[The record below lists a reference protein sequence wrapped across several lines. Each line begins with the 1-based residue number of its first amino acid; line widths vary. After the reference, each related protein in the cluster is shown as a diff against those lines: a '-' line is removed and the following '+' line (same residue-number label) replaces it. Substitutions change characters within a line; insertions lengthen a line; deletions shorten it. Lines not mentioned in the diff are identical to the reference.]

1 MATGKTVNVCRMRQQ
16 KLDAGVKRRLL
27 RFVSA
32 MAVAVP
38 TWLERMIT
46 LMRQTVQQQVF
57 MPKTQAKPK
66 PAEPKVQPM
75 AATSE
80 QIFTGPKGGQYVLT
94 ASGKKKY
101 LKK

>member
-1 MATGKTVNVCRMRQQ
+1 MRQQ
-16 KLDAGVKRRLL
+16 KLDAGVKRSLL

-46 LMRQTVQQQVF
+46 LMRQTVQQQVLV
-57 MPKTQAKPK
+57 PKTQAKPK

-75 AATSE
+75 VAASE
-80 QIFTGPKGGQYVLT
+80 QILTGPKGGQYVLT

>member
-1 MATGKTVNVCRMRQQ
+1 MVPGKTVNVCHLRQQ
-16 KLDAGVKRRLL
+16 NLDVGVTRRLL

-38 TWLERMIT
+38 TWLERMMA
-46 LMRQTVQQQVF
+46 LMRQTVQQTGIA
-57 MPKTQAKPK
+57 PKPQPLAKPEPPKVTQA
-66 PAEPKVQPM
+66 
-75 AATSE
+75 SE
-80 QIFTGPKGGQYVLT
+80 RIFTGPKGGQYVLT

>member
-1 MATGKTVNVCRMRQQ
+1 MRQQ
-16 KLDAGVKRRLL
+16 KLDAGVTRSLL

-46 LMRQTVQQQVF
+46 LMRQTVQKQAF

-75 AATSE
+75 PATSE

-94 ASGKKKY
+94 ATGKKKY